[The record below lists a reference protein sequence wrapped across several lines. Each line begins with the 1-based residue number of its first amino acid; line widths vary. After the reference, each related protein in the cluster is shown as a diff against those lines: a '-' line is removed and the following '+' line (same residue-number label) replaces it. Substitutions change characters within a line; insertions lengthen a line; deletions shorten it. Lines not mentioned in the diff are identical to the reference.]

1 MNISLDSGA
10 KAAEIAGAIAVVVGL
25 IFVGF
30 EVRSNTVAQRFSATQ
45 LLVSEYN
52 SAIKAIND
60 NEFICIYTKAS
71 HDFNSLSQQEKI
83 RYSVFTL
90 QILRTFEQLHYSAV
104 QGTIDPNV
112 YSGFE
117 RQLASL
123 VQVTGFQQYWVA
135 RQDWFGDLFQSY
147 VDRLISDRMANP
159 ANFDFEE
166 CDDSD

>member
-25 IFVGF
+25 IFVGL

-45 LLVSEYN
+45 VLVSEYN

-60 NEFICIYTKAS
+60 SEFICIYTQAS
-71 HDFNSLSQQEKI
+71 HDFNSLSQLEKI

-123 VQVTGFQQYWVA
+123 VQVTGFQQYWDA
-135 RQDWFGDLFQSY
+135 RRDWFGDLFQSY
-147 VDRLISDRMANP
+147 VDRLISDRTANP

-166 CDDSD
+166 CDDLD